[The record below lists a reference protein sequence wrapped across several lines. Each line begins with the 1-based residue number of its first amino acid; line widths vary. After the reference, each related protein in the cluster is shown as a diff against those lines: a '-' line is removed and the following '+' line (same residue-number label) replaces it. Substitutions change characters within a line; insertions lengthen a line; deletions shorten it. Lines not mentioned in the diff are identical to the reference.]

1 MSHYIIKSQF
11 WHDRVNVLKQRG
23 LSPLTAIDIGANV
36 GEWYEDF
43 KSFFP
48 HANVLSVEAN
58 PQFEEVLKSKNPNSK
73 IMLLGREMNDDGV
86 EFYINP
92 ETGNDVGASI
102 YREATEWGSNAKPVI
117 LPMATLDSLNQR
129 FDWIKIDVQG
139 AEMDVLEGGGQTL
152 QYAMIVELELST
164 MRYNQGAPLAG
175 EVISWMWES
184 GFELFDLT
192 EHIYV
197 EENEDG
203 IHKLAQL
210 NVLFLNRKYGHLLNI
225 TG

>member
-1 MSHYIIKSQF
+1 
-11 WHDRVNVLKQRG
+11 
-23 LSPLTAIDIGANV
+23 
-36 GEWYEDF
+36 
-43 KSFFP
+43 
-48 HANVLSVEAN
+48 
-58 PQFEEVLKSKNPNSK
+58 
-73 IMLLGREMNDDGV
+73 V

-92 ETGNDVGASI
+92 DTGNDVGASI
-102 YREATEWGSNAKPVI
+102 YKEATQWGNNSTPVI

-129 FDWIKIDVQG
+129 FDWIKVDVQG
-139 AEMDVLEGGGQTL
+139 AEMDVLAGGKETL
-152 QYAMIVELELST
+152 QHAMIVELELST

-175 EVISWMWES
+175 EVITWMWRS

-210 NVLFLNRKYGHLLNI
+210 NVLFLNRKYSHLLDI
-225 TG
+225 KG

>member
-36 GEWYEDF
+36 GEWYQDF
-43 KSFFP
+43 KQHFP

-92 ETGNDVGASI
+92 ETGNDVGTSI
-102 YREATEWGSNAKPVI
+102 YREATEWGSNAKPV
-117 LPMATLDSLNQR
+117 
-129 FDWIKIDVQG
+129 V
-139 AEMDVLEGGGQTL
+139 
-152 QYAMIVELELST
+152 
-164 MRYNQGAPLAG
+164 
-175 EVISWMWES
+175 
-184 GFELFDLT
+184 
-192 EHIYV
+192 
-197 EENEDG
+197 
-203 IHKLAQL
+203 
-210 NVLFLNRKYGHLLNI
+210 
-225 TG
+225 

>member
-11 WHDRVNVLKQRG
+11 WHDRVNVLKKRG
-23 LSPLTAIDIGANV
+23 ISPLTAIDIGANV
-36 GEWYEDF
+36 GEWYKDF
-43 KSFFP
+43 KQIFP

-58 PQFEEVLKSKNPNSK
+58 PQFEAELKSVNPNSL
-73 IMLLGREMNDDGV
+73 ITLMGRENNDMGV

-92 ETGNDVGASI
+92 DAGNDVGASI
-102 YREATEWGSNAKPVI
+102 YREATTWGDKAMPTMM
-117 LPMATLDSLNQR
+117 PMVTLDSLEQR
-129 FDWIKIDVQG
+129 FDWIKADVQG
-139 AEMDVLEGGGQTL
+139 AELDVLEGGGMTL

-175 EVISWMWES
+175 EVIRWMWES

-197 EENEDG
+197 EENKDG

-210 NVLFLNRKYGHLLNI
+210 NVFFLNRKYGHLLDI
-225 TG
+225 KG